1 MRAGIREEIFLKGK
15 KMKKNKLIIVM
26 LVSLTCCICSP
37 HGLLLAA
44 DDIPIIE
51 TKALKHE
58 LDSGAPMVL
67 ANALSSIEF
76 KDLTIKGSVSIPS
89 SKVAGNPML
98 PKDKGTPLVF
108 FCKGSVCIKS
118 FRAAKEAVALGY
130 TNVKIY
136 KAGLP
141 DWVRKRFPV
150 TRTVKYPKVDIPKM
164 YPQEVY
170 EKLDEVVIL
179 DIRGEE
185 SKQIGEIKHGL
196 VMNIPLDDLEEKY
209 NALSTNEMVV
219 IVDLAGK
226 QVDICGRFL
235 VHKGYTKLAGIEG
248 GAQAWIKMIRR
259 MERKELQNNSEVH

>member
-1 MRAGIREEIFLKGK
+1 MLIFL
-15 KMKKNKLIIVM
+15 I
-26 LVSLTCCICSP
+26 CCICLP

-67 ANALSSIEF
+67 VNALSPIEF
-76 KDLTIKGSVSIPS
+76 KNLTIKGSVNIPS

-98 PKDKGTPLVF
+98 PEDKSMPLVF
-108 FCKGSVCIKS
+108 FCKGPICVKS
-118 FRAAKEAVALGY
+118 FKAARKAMALGY

-136 KAGLP
+136 QAGLP
-141 DWVRKRFPV
+141 DWIRKRFPV
-150 TRTVKYPKVDIPKM
+150 TSTVKYPKVDIPKM

-170 EKLDEVVIL
+170 EKLCEVVIL

-185 SKQIGEIKHGL
+185 SKQIGEIKHGF
-196 VMNIPLDDLEEKY
+196 VVDIPLDDLEEKY
-209 NALSTNEMVV
+209 TILSKNETIV

-235 VHKGYTKLAGIEG
+235 VHKGYTNLAGLEG
-248 GAQAWIKMIRR
+248 GAQAWVKMIRR
-259 MERKELQNNSEVH
+259 MKRKQALENLETH